1 MTPDPSAGAWL
12 RPLRGQ
18 RLGPFTTLLAG
29 ILASALLLSV
39 YAHVEA
45 AWPLGFV
52 LLVPWLLVLDRAR
65 SGRGVLLSALLMGF
79 AFSAAA
85 FAWFGAA
92 LGTFTGLGS
101 LAGIALVVLAGP
113 LLQPQ
118 LLAFALVRWWA
129 RGHGPALR
137 ALAAA
142 AAWVAS
148 EALLPKLLGDT
159 LGHGLHGSAWLRQ
172 AADLGGATGLTVVL
186 LLANEALA
194 RAWQQ
199 RHAGAARLARPLLA
213 AVSLAAGLA
222 LYGAWRLPQVEA
234 AMAEAASAPALR
246 VAMVQS
252 NLTDYERR
260 RRESSAY
267 DVVREVLDTHYA
279 LGFSAIRDHG
289 AEALL
294 WSETVY
300 PTTFGQP
307 RSEDAALL
315 DREIQG
321 FVDVTGVPLVFGSYE
336 RDARGEYNVAVFL
349 EPGRGLLGRY
359 RKTHPFPLTEHVPDW
374 LEGPAFRRLLPWA
387 GGWRA
392 GDGARVLPLRHRDGR
407 EVEVLPLICLDDT
420 RPGLALEGA
429 RQGAQALLG
438 LSNDSWFTHTPQGA
452 RLHLAVAR
460 FRSIETRLPQLRVTT
475 NGLSAIVD
483 ASGAV
488 VARTEMGQQAVLTGT
503 ISAAS
508 PLPTLMVAWGDWVG
522 RAGAGLLAVLGL
534 LGLWRRFAPAPT
546 RPWPPER
553 LRLPPGGVATAG
565 LPVLYAPGWARL
577 AIALLRVV
585 AGLGL
590 VALTHGMATR
600 IGWQVQSLSQ
610 LTLYASAV
618 LTPLVLA
625 WALGHAFRARLGL
638 EGGSLVIE
646 GRRQRTEVPLA
657 SITGVQPWA
666 LPLPLPGGDLVL
678 ASGRRL
684 GIGSSE
690 LAALRAA
697 LGRGERMEA
706 AGSPADEAGL
716 PLLARLASARQRA
729 RRPGLDHG
737 LLKFGLFPLLPA
749 LVAFRL
755 HQVIAF
761 GGPFGEWLTYGPGA
775 WLSGLLLW
783 WGAWSLGLMLLAA
796 ALRLL
801 VEAFQLAAALLA
813 PSAAQTLREG
823 SEWLARLVFYAG
835 VPLWLGW
842 RLLAA

>member
-1 MTPDPSAGAWL
+1 MTPDPSAGARS
-12 RPLRGQ
+12 RPLRSQ
-18 RLGPFTTLLAG
+18 RLGPVPALLAG
-29 ILASALLLSV
+29 LLASALLLFL
-39 YAHVEA
+39 YARFEA

-52 LLVPWLLVLDRAR
+52 LLVPWLLALDRAQ

-92 LGTFTGLGS
+92 LGAFTGLGS
-101 LAGIALVVLAGP
+101 VAGIALVVLAGP

-118 LLAFALVRWWA
+118 LLAFALVRWWT

-142 AAWVAS
+142 AAWVAT

-172 AADLGGATGLTVVL
+172 AADLGGAAGLTVVL

-213 AVSLAAGLA
+213 AASLAAGLA

-234 AMAEAASAPALR
+234 AMAEAAFAPALR

-508 PLPTLMVAWGDWVG
+508 PLPTLM
-522 RAGAGLLAVLGL
+522 
-534 LGLWRRFAPAPT
+534 
-546 RPWPPER
+546 
-553 LRLPPGGVATAG
+553 
-565 LPVLYAPGWARL
+565 
-577 AIALLRVV
+577 
-585 AGLGL
+585 
-590 VALTHGMATR
+590 
-600 IGWQVQSLSQ
+600 
-610 LTLYASAV
+610 
-618 LTPLVLA
+618 
-625 WALGHAFRARLGL
+625 
-638 EGGSLVIE
+638 
-646 GRRQRTEVPLA
+646 
-657 SITGVQPWA
+657 
-666 LPLPLPGGDLVL
+666 
-678 ASGRRL
+678 
-684 GIGSSE
+684 
-690 LAALRAA
+690 
-697 LGRGERMEA
+697 
-706 AGSPADEAGL
+706 
-716 PLLARLASARQRA
+716 
-729 RRPGLDHG
+729 
-737 LLKFGLFPLLPA
+737 
-749 LVAFRL
+749 
-755 HQVIAF
+755 
-761 GGPFGEWLTYGPGA
+761 
-775 WLSGLLLW
+775 
-783 WGAWSLGLMLLAA
+783 
-796 ALRLL
+796 
-801 VEAFQLAAALLA
+801 
-813 PSAAQTLREG
+813 
-823 SEWLARLVFYAG
+823 
-835 VPLWLGW
+835 
-842 RLLAA
+842 